1 MDVFRELIGPD
12 HGASAVQL
20 CLRAVVLLAF
30 GVLCVRI
37 SGRRTFAHYS
47 PLDIIVALIVGSNIS
62 RVMTDSAEL
71 IPTLSATF
79 VLVVLH
85 RLLAVASLHWEVFA
99 WLVKARPITVIRDG
113 QIDERALGRANLS
126 IKDLYEALRSEQA
139 ETPDDVKLAVVEG
152 SGKVSVVRR

>member
-1 MDVFRELIGPD
+1 
-12 HGASAVQL
+12 
-20 CLRAVVLLAF
+20 
-30 GVLCVRI
+30 
-37 SGRRTFAHYS
+37 
-47 PLDIIVALIVGSNIS
+47 
-62 RVMTDSAEL
+62 
-71 IPTLSATF
+71 
-79 VLVVLH
+79 
-85 RLLAVASLHWEVFA
+85 LLAVASLHWEVFA